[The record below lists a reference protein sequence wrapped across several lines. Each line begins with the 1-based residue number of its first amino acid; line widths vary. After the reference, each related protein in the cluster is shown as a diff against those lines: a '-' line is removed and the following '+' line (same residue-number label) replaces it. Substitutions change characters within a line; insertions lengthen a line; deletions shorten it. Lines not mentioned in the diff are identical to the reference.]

1 MTDASGRRQ
10 PGARLRPGIGVRLT
24 AWYTLTALAVLL
36 GTSLLVLVALRA
48 LLVHDALRGA
58 RQHAQ
63 AAAALVAGVSSGLS
77 DTGEDLVRLDLQSP
91 ALVVTGSQS
100 GLFVQIT
107 DASGRVVNRSSNL
120 EARHGLPVAAP
131 GTLAQ
136 GLQPGPGGGPA
147 VAWVSMPLH
156 HGSTVVGGIQVA
168 QSLASADQFQADA
181 RKVLL
186 WADLAGAAVAACVG
200 YLLARKALSPVRAMV
215 AAARRIDADNLGAR
229 LPEQGPRD
237 EIREIAEVF
246 NAALVRIHAAVE
258 AQRRFVAVSSHELR
272 TPLAIIQGYAA
283 LLGRGDAVGEGQ
295 TEHASAVIRDE
306 AARMRRMVDRLLIL
320 ARGEVGERGHWE
332 RVDLA
337 ALASDV
343 HEAMQI
349 MTSPGRLSL
358 EAPSPVWV
366 AGDRERLQQVVVALV
381 DNALKYTPG
390 DRPVQIRVIGGD
402 RPCLEVE
409 DAGPGIPPEDL
420 PRLFEPFFRGD
431 PAHSRRTDGF
441 GLGLSIAQLIA
452 REHDGAIEVRSQLG
466 GGSRFRLR
474 LPPAGP
480 T

>member
-1 MTDASGRRQ
+1 MTAAGNRRR

-48 LLVHDALRGA
+48 LLVHDAVRSAL
-58 RQHAQ
+58 QHAQ
-63 AAAALVAGVSSGLS
+63 ATADLVAGVSSGLS

-107 DASGRVVNRSSNL
+107 DASGKVVNRSSNL
-120 EARHGLPVAAP
+120 DGRNLPPTGSNAP
-131 GTLAQ
+131 AQ
-136 GLQPGPGGGPA
+136 GLRPGSGGRPA
-147 VAWVSMPLH
+147 VAWVSLPLR
-156 HGSTVVGGIQVA
+156 HGSTVVGRIQVA
-168 QSLASADQFQADA
+168 QSLARANQFQADA

-186 WADLAGAAVAACVG
+186 WADLAGAAVAAGVG
-200 YLLARKALSPVRAMV
+200 HLLARKALSPVRAMV

-229 LPEQGPRD
+229 LPEQGPHD

-246 NAALVRIHAAVE
+246 NAALVRIHAAVD

-283 LLGRGDAVGEGQ
+283 LLGRDAAVGGGQ
-295 TEHASAVIRDE
+295 TEHAAGVIRDE

-337 ALASDV
+337 ALAGDV

-349 MTSPGRLSL
+349 MAGPDRLAL
-358 EAPSPVWV
+358 ESTGPVWV

-381 DNALKYTPG
+381 DNALKYTPAG
-390 DRPVQIRVIGGD
+390 RPVWIRVLGGAQ
-402 RPCLEVE
+402 PSLEVE

-452 REHDGAIEVRSQLG
+452 REHGGSIEVQSRLG
-466 GGSRFRLR
+466 EGSRFRLR
-474 LPPAGP
+474 LPPAAP
-480 T
+480 A